1 MKKKIR
7 LSGKKASSSQ
17 SITLSKSP
25 IVFSD
30 TITIRMPE
38 GDITLS
44 RKHIDEVWNRIVR
57 ITEL

>member
-1 MKKKIR
+1 MEKKR
-7 LSGKKASSSQ
+7 HSRKKASSSQ
-17 SITLSKSP
+17 SITLSRSP
-25 IVFSD
+25 IFSE
-30 TITIRMPE
+30 TITIRMLE